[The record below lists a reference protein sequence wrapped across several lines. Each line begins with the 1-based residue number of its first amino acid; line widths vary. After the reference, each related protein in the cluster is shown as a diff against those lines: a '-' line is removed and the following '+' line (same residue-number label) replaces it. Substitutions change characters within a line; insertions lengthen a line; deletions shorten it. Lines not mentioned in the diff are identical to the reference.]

1 MIDLYYHIDLAAT
14 RALFIQ
20 HALIEGDWN
29 TRHHF
34 FQRNRERLAEVEEL
48 ETRLRRRDLLVSE
61 DVLYEFY
68 DARVPENAVS
78 QRHFDAWWRRERQ
91 SNPELLDFDPS
102 YLFAADDDELDVN
115 VFTDVFV
122 YPSST

>member
-61 DVLYEFY
+61 DDLYAFY
-68 DARVPENAVS
+68 DARIPGNAVS
-78 QRHFDAWWRRERQ
+78 QRHFDAWWRKERHK
-91 SNPELLDFDPS
+91 NAELLDFDPS
-102 YLFAADDDELDVN
+102 KLVARSEEHTSELQ
-115 VFTDVFV
+115 
-122 YPSST
+122 SRGHL